1 MKKIVIV
8 IMLSLGLSIAPTQ
21 KSHAVIWVV
30 VKAAIKKVIKAL
42 DLQVQRLQNKTIA
55 LQNAQKAIE
64 NTMSKLQLDQIT
76 DWVSKHKEQYAQYF
90 DELHKVKEAISGY
103 TKVKEIMQKQVQLV
117 EEYKKA
123 FNLFKQDSHFTPEE
137 INYMLKVYTG
147 IVEESLK
154 NMDQLFLVINAA
166 STEMT
171 DGKRLEIINGVSAHI
186 DETLNDLREFNT
198 QNVKLSLQRAKD
210 GQEIK
215 NVKALYG
222 LQ

>member
-1 MKKIVIV
+1 MKKMMMI
-8 IMLSLGLSIAPTQ
+8 LLLSIGFVLAPTQ

-30 VKAAIKKVIKAL
+30 VKAAIRKVIKAL
-42 DLQVQRLQNKTIA
+42 DLQVQRLQNKTIG
-55 LQNAQKAIE
+55 LQNAQKALE

-76 DWVSKHKEQYAQYF
+76 DWVSKHKEQYTKYF

-103 TKVKEIMQKQVQLV
+103 AKVREIMQKQLQLV
-117 EEYKKA
+117 EEYKRA
-123 FNLFKQDSHFTPEE
+123 FSLFKQDKHFTSDE

-147 IVEESLK
+147 IVDESLK
-154 NMDQLFLVINAA
+154 NMDQLFLVINAM

-171 DGKRLEIINGVSAHI
+171 DGKRLQIINGVAGHI
-186 DETLNDLREFNT
+186 DETLSDLRVFNG

-210 GQEIK
+210 GQEIQA
-215 NVKALYG
+215 VKGLYG